1 MYGSKDE
8 EKARKQIGEKNGSR
22 LQSTMPITEAA
33 QMGKGERK
41 ASEKQKQG
49 IANGTGSSVTA
60 VTSRAAELASGSSK
74 II

>member
-1 MYGSKDE
+1 
-8 EKARKQIGEKNGSR
+8 
-22 LQSTMPITEAA
+22 MPITEAA

-60 VTSRAAELASGSSK
+60 VTSRAAELASGSAK